1 MAWQRGVQLWS
12 RDLGSATLLLIALCV
27 LPSVAARGA
36 DRESELIFDGVTLK
50 GWDGDPDHWSVED
63 GAITGQTTTENPLE
77 HNTFLIWREGKVG
90 DFELTLEFRIVGGN
104 SGIQYRSWEDPGKLG
119 KWVVGGYQA
128 DIDSPREP
136 RWCGV
141 LYEEQ
146 GRQFLA
152 QRGQRTIVKEDH
164 KPEVIGTIGDP
175 DELYSHI
182 NFEGWNTYHIL
193 AKGHHFIHEI
203 NGQRMIES
211 TDEDTTARRN
221 SGLLAFQLHHG
232 EPMKLQ
238 IRNVRLTRY

>member
-1 MAWQRGVQLWS
+1 MAWRRGLHLRGLCLS
-12 RDLGSATLLLIALCV
+12 SFTLLLVTWSL
-27 LPSVAARGA
+27 LPPRVARAA
-36 DRESELIFDGVTLK
+36 HPEPELIFDGATLQ
-50 GWDGDPDHWSVED
+50 GWDGDPDHWRVED
-63 GAITGQTTTENPLE
+63 GAITGQTTEENPLE
-77 HNTFLIWREGKVG
+77 HNTFLIWRGGEVG

-104 SGIQYRSWEDPGKLG
+104 SGIQYRSWEDPEKLG

-152 QRGQRTIVKEDH
+152 QRGQVTIIKEDH
-164 KPEVIGTIGDP
+164 KPEVVSTFGDP

-182 NFEGWNTYHIL
+182 KFEDWNTYHII
-193 AKGHHFIHEI
+193 ADGYHFIHEI
-203 NGQRMIES
+203 NGQKMIES
-211 TDEDTTARRN
+211 TDEDTTSRRS

-238 IRNVRLTRY
+238 IRNIRLTRH